1 VTACKSDLDA
11 EGVLW
16 VAALDRVPIEER
28 VEWVKEMV
36 VRVEQINAMRR
47 SEP

>member
-1 VTACKSDLDA
+1 MSPLDA

-28 VEWVKEMV
+28 IAWVKKMLKQ
-36 VRVEQINAMRR
+36 VEEINAGRAKLAL
-47 SEP
+47 